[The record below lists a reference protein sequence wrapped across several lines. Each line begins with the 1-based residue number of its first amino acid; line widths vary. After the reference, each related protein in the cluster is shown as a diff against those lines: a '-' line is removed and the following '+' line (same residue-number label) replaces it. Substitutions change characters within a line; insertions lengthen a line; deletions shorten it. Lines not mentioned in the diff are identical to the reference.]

1 MVKLVKD
8 DTKLPREEILQKP
21 GRLASQIIHNE
32 LIESQM
38 FFWSVGNI
46 QGNQLYTVVLNNGEK
61 SIIGHTS
68 EDLLISYVNRPMIKK
83 SLLNSFGKSIVLVNM
98 SFKNLKRVLSTTFA
112 GFPSKDGDDLPINTV
127 IMNPNSKDFFVPF
140 NIMFYSNI
148 MEENIE
154 LIDRDIHDV
163 ELTPMKYDKED
174 KLYKQSERNDGY
186 LSLPEDI

>member
-8 DTKLPREEILQKP
+8 DTKYSREEILQKP
-21 GRLASQIIHNE
+21 GRLASQIVHNE
-32 LIESQM
+32 LIENQM
-38 FFWSVGNI
+38 FFWSVGNV

-61 SIIGHTS
+61 SIIGYTD
-68 EDLLISYVNRPMIKK
+68 EDLLISYINRPLIKN

-112 GFPSKDGDDLPINTV
+112 DFLHRDSELPINTV
-127 IMNPNSKDFFVPF
+127 IMNPNSKDFFIPF
-140 NIMFYSNI
+140 NIMFYTNI

-163 ELTPMKYDKED
+163 ELIPMKYDKED
-174 KLYKQSERNDGY
+174 KLYKQSEKNDGY
-186 LSLPEDI
+186 PGFSEDI